1 MTYYVMISL
10 IGKEAKMAAV
20 TRTQSISVHQAL
32 SQAIIHRLNP
42 QLDEHSRHEKFEK
55 LVWNIPESHSEYLFT
70 TYEEVSRASNYTD
83 AIYEMFIEVE
93 SFFRQRKIRKNAVVQ
108 EFVIAYEKNAEITI
122 DDIEKDVE
130 LFFALLSQK
139 YASSHFG
146 VAMIHS
152 DHRGKYHV
160 HILFSLRDLETGK
173 KIRWNFRAY
182 FDVVKKLS
190 RLSERISLPT
200 KNKGIGP
207 YPLWLVRK
215 IQEVFGLEEAE
226 KIVSDARKKGL
237 SSREL
242 YEQMKPYFEEYEN
255 QKRQEKQE
263 QLEEKKRIYVRKIT
277 FE

>member
-1 MTYYVMISL
+1 
-10 IGKEAKMAAV
+10 MAAV

-32 SQAIIHRLNP
+32 PQAIIHRLDP

-55 LVWNIPESHSEYLFT
+55 LVWNIPEKHFEYLHA

-83 AIYEMFIEVE
+83 AIFEMFAEAE
-93 SFFRQRKIRKNAVVQ
+93 SFFRTRKIRKNAVVQ
-108 EFVIAYEKNAEITI
+108 ELVIAYEKNADIEI
-122 DDIEKDVE
+122 DDIQKDIE
-130 LFFALLSQK
+130 LFFALLSAK

-160 HILFSLRDLETGK
+160 HILFSLRDLSTGK

-190 RLSERISLPT
+190 RHSPRISLPT
-200 KNKGIGP
+200 EDKGIGP

-226 KIVSDARKKGL
+226 KIVSDARRRGL

-242 YEQMKPYFEEYEN
+242 YEEMKPHFEKK
-255 QKRQEKQE
+255 QQEKE
-263 QLEEKKRIYVRKIT
+263 HLEENDGIYVRKIT

>member
-1 MTYYVMISL
+1 M
-10 IGKEAKMAAV
+10 AV
-20 TRTQSISVHQAL
+20 TRTQSISVHLAL
-32 SQAIIHRLNP
+32 RQAIIHRLDP
-42 QLDEHSRHEKFEK
+42 KLEESSKHEKFEK
-55 LVWNIPESHSEYLFT
+55 LTWNIPSKHYEYLHT
-70 TYEEVSRASNYTD
+70 VYEEVSRSSNYTD
-83 AIYEMFIEVE
+83 AILEMFIEVE
-93 SFFRQRKIRKNAVVQ
+93 SFFHQRKIRKNAVVQ

-130 LFFALLSQK
+130 LFFALLSAK

-160 HILFSLRDLETGK
+160 HILFSLRDLSTGK

-182 FDVVKKLS
+182 FDIVKKLS
-190 RLSERISLPT
+190 RHSPRISLPT
-200 KNKGIGP
+200 EDKGIGP
-207 YPLWLVRK
+207 YPLWLIRK
-215 IQEVFGLEEAE
+215 IQTIFGLEEAE

-237 SSREL
+237 TSYEL
-242 YEQMKPYFEEYEN
+242 YEQMKPYFEK

-263 QLEEKKRIYVRKIT
+263 QLEEKKKQQEKEQFEENDGIYVRKIT